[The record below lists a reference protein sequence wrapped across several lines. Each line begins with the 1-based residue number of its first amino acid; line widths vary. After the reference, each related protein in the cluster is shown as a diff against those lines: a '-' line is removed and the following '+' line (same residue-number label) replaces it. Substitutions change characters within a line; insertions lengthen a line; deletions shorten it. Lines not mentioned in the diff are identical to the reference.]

1 MGQKILIFSH
11 SDSPTHRDP
20 VGVMWGQHSW
30 WKSTG
35 LRAALLTVTWLVS
48 AACWAQQA
56 SPDGVPSLPQRGVY
70 PTTSATME
78 PDGGFSWIGS
88 ETMAEKRSRAVYSFW
103 QPATGEMRQEPLPID
118 GSVYTMIK
126 TSHGTLLLMSEEKAA
141 PTGVAHR
148 LVLVRSKTAS
158 VSAPLLVARA
168 AAKMVVMRDQS
179 VVILGGS
186 ADNKRTAAVELVRY
200 AAGRLTVERLPDL
213 PGELRQ
219 GYSTVALDDG
229 RLMVLGGSSGKFI
242 GCWPCTAETYFLDPL
257 SKAWSAG
264 PRLPEPSADASAT
277 RLPDGQVLLAG
288 GWTPESGS
296 RTGPT
301 RATWLFNPST
311 RVFVPAKPMATGV
324 AMHHAVW
331 APQGVGANAHAQLLV
346 AGGNSTSIQAF
357 DVATGHWRLV
367 GESCK
372 ESGTGSSIAF
382 PFVFN
387 RQSYLWLNSG
397 GKNFC
402 DRSNGSSDWELNALR
417 LEPSSQAPGR
427 VLHWKRGLA
436 LYRHELAFAP
446 SNGKG
451 AALAVG
457 GSLQSATSAVDAIW
471 PDGRIMALPS
481 LLHARRAAKVVAL
494 PDGGFLV
501 VGGSP
506 DAERNPSDNLPVEWL
521 SSAGVSGGH
530 PWVTLDTKLPND
542 AVIGYLASGQAL
554 VLTSGTQL
562 QTLRFLDTG
571 KGRPTIAFKPLPALP
586 VARRDTENSRVL
598 VKGLTDGRIIAA
610 GGDIDRHHEI
620 YNPSSRTWRR
630 SALSRG
636 SGGPVLILNDGRV
649 VKLSRLPAPASE
661 QKRGT
666 GAAAKE
672 IALLEVS
679 SADGLSWKR
688 FGKTP
693 PLALAR
699 FDNARLFS
707 IQDELFLSGR
717 EVSNDG
723 FDLVQWF
730 NRKSQRWEIVW
741 EAATGDNGRHHVGR
755 LIARSLA
762 NGKQIVLPVAGF

>member
-1 MGQKILIFSH
+1 MGQKNLTFVKSNL
-11 SDSPTHRDP
+11 PTNSGP
-20 VGVMWGQHSW
+20 VGVVSKQHSW

-35 LRAALLTVTWLVS
+35 LRAAIFTSVWLVS

-56 SPDGVPSLPQRGVY
+56 SADGVPSLPRLGVY

-118 GSVYTMIK
+118 GSVYAMIK

-158 VSAPLLVARA
+158 VSAPLLVART

-213 PGELRQ
+213 PGELRR

-229 RLMVLGGSSGKFI
+229 RLMVLGGSSGEFL

-264 PRLPEPSADASAT
+264 PKLPKPNADASAT

-296 RTGPT
+296 TGST
-301 RATWLFNPST
+301 RATLLFNPST
-311 RVFVPAKPMATGV
+311 RVFVAAKPMATAV

-346 AGGNSTSIQAF
+346 AGGSSTSVQAF

-372 ESGTGSSIAF
+372 ESGKGSSIAF

-387 RQSYLWLNSG
+387 RQSYMWLNNG

-402 DRSNGSSDWELNALR
+402 NQSNGSDDWELNALR
-417 LEPSSQAPGR
+417 LEPSTQEPGR
-427 VLHWKRGLA
+427 VLHWKRGID
-436 LYRHELAFAP
+436 LYRGELAFAP

-457 GSLQSATSAVDAIW
+457 GSMQSVTSAVDAIW
-471 PDGRIMALPS
+471 PDGRIVALPS
-481 LLHARRAAKVVAL
+481 LLHARWAAKVVAL

-506 DAERNPSDNLPVEWL
+506 DAESNPSDNLPVEWL
-521 SSAGVSGGH
+521 SSAGVSGGR
-530 PWVTLDTKLPND
+530 PWVTLDTKLPDD
-542 AVIGYLASGQAL
+542 AVFGYLANGHAL
-554 VLTSGTQL
+554 MLTSGAQL
-562 QTLRFLDTG
+562 QTLQFLDTSKG
-571 KGRPTIAFKPLPALP
+571 KPTIAFNPLPALP
-586 VARRDTENSRVL
+586 VARRDTEKSHVL
-598 VKGLTDGRIIAA
+598 VKGLKDGRIIAA

-630 SALSRG
+630 STLSRG
-636 SGGPVLILNDGRV
+636 SGGPVVILNDGRV
-649 VKLSRLPAPASE
+649 VKLSRIPAPASE
-661 QKRGT
+661 QKKGA

-693 PLALAR
+693 PLALAK

-741 EAATGDNGRHHVGR
+741 EAATGDNGGHVGR
-755 LIARSLA
+755 LIARRLA